1 MKQKL
6 SLVAITLILVLPIM
20 FYAVFKAPQNSGA
33 LEAAAG
39 KPMVIEFSSPMCA
52 ECQRLKKVLEVVEP
66 QYKRKITFQNI
77 NAAMMDSDTA
87 EKIKK
92 YNVKVVPTTVFISKE
107 GKVLDKKEGTI
118 SKEVFVSKLE
128 ELLK

>member
-20 FYAVFKAPQNSGA
+20 FYAIFKAPSNSGA
-33 LEAAAG
+33 LEAATG
-39 KPMVIEFSSPMCA
+39 KPMVLEFSSPMCA

-66 QYKRKITFQNI
+66 QYKRKITFHKI
-77 NAAMMDSDTA
+77 NAAMMDRETV
-87 EKIKK
+87 EKVRK
-92 YNVKVVPTTVFISKE
+92 YNVKVVPTTIFVSKD
-107 GKVLDKKEGTI
+107 GNIVGKKEGAF
-118 SKEVFVSKLE
+118 SKEVLVFQLE